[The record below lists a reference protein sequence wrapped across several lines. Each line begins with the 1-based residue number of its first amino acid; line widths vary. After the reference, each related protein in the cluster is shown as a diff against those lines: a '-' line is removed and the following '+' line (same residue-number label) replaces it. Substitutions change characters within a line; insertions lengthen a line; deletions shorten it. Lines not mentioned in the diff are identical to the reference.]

1 MKKSLKADL
10 ALLVVTV
17 FWGAGFPATKIAI
30 QTIPPFYHIGL
41 RFIIAS
47 LLLSMIFYK
56 KLKELNREI
65 VRPALV
71 LSSLLFA
78 TYAFQTVGIQFTTAS
93 KSGFFAGLAVLIVP
107 IFAVFYQKTRLE
119 LKTVIGVLLATLGL
133 YLLSYTGDSFDF
145 NIGDFLTI
153 LCSVTYAWQL
163 LFTGTFVQKYD
174 ATLLSIVQLF
184 FVSIFGLIFALV
196 FEPLPSDISMPSF
209 WSLMFSAV
217 FCTAFAFW
225 MQTTM
230 QKFTSASHIALIFT
244 MEPVF
249 GALTSFLLLGEVL
262 GSKGI
267 LGGLMIVA
275 AMVVTE
281 LQPPAKGGSKV
292 S

>member
-1 MKKSLKADL
+1 MKRSLKADL
-10 ALLVVTV
+10 ALLIVTI

-30 QTIPPFYHIGL
+30 QTISPFYHIGF
-41 RFIIAS
+41 RFAIAS
-47 LLLSMIFYK
+47 ILLSLIFYR
-56 KLKELNREI
+56 KLKELRRDI
-65 VRPALV
+65 IMPALV
-71 LSSLLFA
+71 LSLLLFA

-107 IFAVFYQKTRLE
+107 FFSIYYLKTKLE
-119 LKTVIGVLLATLGL
+119 LKSLIGILSATLGL
-133 YLLSYTGDSFDF
+133 YLLSYTEGAFDF

-163 LFTGTFVQKYD
+163 LFTGTYVQKFD

-184 FVSIFGLIFALV
+184 FVSIFGMAFALV
-196 FEPLPSDISMPSF
+196 FEPMPSNISAASF

-230 QKFTSASHIALIFT
+230 QRFTSASHIALIFT

-249 GALTSFLLLGEVL
+249 GALTSFLILGEML
-262 GSKGI
+262 GPQGI
-267 LGGLMIVA
+267 LGGVFIVA
-275 AMVVTE
+275 AMLITE
-281 LQPPAKGGSKV
+281 LQWPIKKKKC
-292 S
+292 